1 MLFWIRI
8 FYKDIGNRHFVL
20 YQNSSR
26 GIFEYHDDWASS
38 SSRYHHNHQCS
49 WSAEQATWTRH
60 TSSLPLLLLPSLP
73 IHFALALQNL
83 YSLWTDVFL
92 FSFLLVCFFAVP
104 LNSTSFCARIT
115 ELAFTVKTCARA
127 LSSMWNPIR
136 NSRQSIFWGRKQI
149 VHRETF
155 AAAESGC
162 FDFRRFSTQVVPN
175 RFTALVS
182 AKLRINLAHRSR
194 QMEKI
199 DIDLLTLQIRETKAL
214 IWRSEQNCHMWR
226 NKKKS
231 DDEQTCVVKDVARHQ
246 ALFQRTCVYVC
257 ESQVQFCSKIWTQVT
272 FEESRELQN
281 A

>member
-1 MLFWIRI
+1 MQLISRA
-8 FYKDIGNRHFVL
+8 GNLNKTYVQL
-20 YQNSSR
+20 
-26 GIFEYHDDWASS
+26 A
-38 SSRYHHNHQCS
+38 
-49 WSAEQATWTRH
+49 AVAT
-60 TSSLPLLLLPSLP
+60 SFP
-73 IHFALALQNL
+73 IHFALGLQNL
-83 YSLWTDVFL
+83 YSLWREVFL

-136 NSRQSIFWGRKQI
+136 NSRQSIFWDRKQI

-155 AAAESGC
+155 AAPESGC

-214 IWRSEQNCHMWR
+214 IWRSEQNCHMWW

-246 ALFQRTCVYVC
+246 ALFQRTCVC
-257 ESQVQFCSKIWTQVT
+257 ESQVQFCSKMWTQVT
-272 FEESRELQN
+272 FDESRELQN